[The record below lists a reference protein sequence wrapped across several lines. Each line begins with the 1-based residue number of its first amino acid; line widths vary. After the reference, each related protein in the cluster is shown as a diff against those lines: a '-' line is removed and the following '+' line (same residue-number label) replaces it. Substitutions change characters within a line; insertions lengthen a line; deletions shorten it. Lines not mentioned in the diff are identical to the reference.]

1 MSILKTFYLSQVIG
15 KKVNDASD
23 HYIGKVTD
31 FLVDLVP
38 LLSDTFSARAKV
50 TGIRI
55 KTHEGKKSYSISGFS
70 IQKVKKHL
78 EVTCLTLIDLP
89 REIENEGIFLCDS
102 VLDKQ
107 IVDING
113 HKVVRV
119 NDIRLVTIA
128 TGIYA
133 IAVDIGMEGL
143 LRRIGIDKLMQNF
156 TSFFRLTIPSKF
168 ILWDDVEAIDYR
180 NLNIKLS
187 KSSSKLNTLHP
198 SDLADIIEELDKASS
213 KIVFESLDEEKA
225 ADVLEELEPHAQV
238 DMIESLPVDKAADVL
253 EKMPADE
260 AADIIEVLETD
271 KAESLLTEMEHEAS
285 QEVRELLKYHDKS
298 VGSIMSTEFLAFHKY
313 DSVSEVLAELRI
325 QKPEEATLYTLFV
338 TGLNNELIATFTLRD
353 LVITEPD
360 QKVESIMHL
369 NPVVLNDEDDIDE
382 IAEVVS
388 KYNMLA
394 VPVTDHRKKLQGMVV
409 VDDIVEDLI
418 KKGRTKR

>member
-1 MSILKTFYLSQVIG
+1 MAILKTFYLSQVIG
-15 KKVNDASD
+15 KKVYDDNDR
-23 HYIGKVTD
+23 YIGKVID

-50 TGIRI
+50 TGVRL
-55 KTHEGKKSYSISGFS
+55 KTHEGKISYSISGFS
-70 IQKVKKHL
+70 IEKVKKHL
-78 EVTCLTLIDLP
+78 EITCSSLIDLP
-89 REIENEGIFLCDS
+89 KETENEGIFLCDS

-119 NDIRLVTIA
+119 NDIRLVTVA

-133 IAVDIGMEGL
+133 IAVDVGIEGL
-143 LRRIGIDKLMQNF
+143 LRRIGIAKLMQNF
-156 TSFFRLTIPSKF
+156 TSLFRLSIPSKF
-168 ILWDDVEAIDYR
+168 ILWDDVEAIDYK
-180 NLNIKLS
+180 NLSIKLS
-187 KSSSKLNTLHP
+187 KSSSKLHTLHP

-225 ADVLEELEPHAQV
+225 ADVLEELESHAQV
-238 DMIESLPVDKAADVL
+238 DMIESLPVEKAADVL
-253 EKMPADE
+253 ELMPADE
-260 AADIIEVLETD
+260 AADILEVLEDD
-271 KAESLLTEMEHEAS
+271 KAESLLTEMAQEAS
-285 QEVRELLKYHDKS
+285 DEVRELLKYPRKS

-313 DSVSEVLAELRI
+313 DAVSEVLAELRS
-325 QKPEEATLYTLFV
+325 QKPEEAALYNLFV

-353 LVITEPD
+353 LVIAEPD
-360 QKVESIMHL
+360 QKVESIMHS
-369 NPVVLNDEDDIDE
+369 NPVVLNDDDDIDE

-388 KYNMLA
+388 KYNLLA
-394 VPVTDHRKKLQGMVV
+394 VPVTDSRKKLQGMVV